1 VIHFDLVSSSGIKF
15 SDDVYEVL
23 VPTKD
28 GVIAVLEGHM
38 PLMSAGQPGVIS
50 VRKKAGDADQAM
62 EEFAVSGGIMEVDGK
77 NLRFLSDDVTATD
90 EVSEQEAEAALA
102 KARQLVEG
110 ADSRKALQDAQN
122 ALQHSQAQLHVAR
135 LKKRRHM

>member
-90 EVSEQEAEAALA
+90 
-102 KARQLVEG
+102 
-110 ADSRKALQDAQN
+110 
-122 ALQHSQAQLHVAR
+122 
-135 LKKRRHM
+135 

>member
-1 VIHFDLVSSSGIKF
+1 
-15 SDDVYEVL
+15 
-23 VPTKD
+23 
-28 GVIAVLEGHM
+28 
-38 PLMSAGQPGVIS
+38 
-50 VRKKAGDADQAM
+50 
-62 EEFAVSGGIMEVDGK
+62 MEVDGK

-90 EVSEQEAEAALA
+90 EVSEQEAETALA

>member
-90 EVSEQEAEAALA
+90 EVSEQEAETALA